1 MRGEPM
7 KIPMDGVSCRMAI
20 ACALLCG
27 LLWTSAVAEES
38 NAVYPVSATDD
49 SGRQIAISRP
59 FRRIISLYGAHT
71 ENLFAIGCAG
81 QIIGVSPNEA
91 YPPEATQKPVFSYH
105 DDLEKFLA
113 AKPDLVLIRPMIER
127 GYGRLVSG
135 LEKAGIVVVSLQPT
149 TPDELRQYWALLGV
163 LTGRVREARA
173 LTTYFFDNVERFRQ
187 AAGTI
192 RQRKRVYFEAIHG
205 RMKTFSPNS
214 MPIFV
219 LETVGGVNVAPD
231 AEVVKE
237 SQIAYYG
244 KERILAKA
252 DQIDVFLAQTGVMN
266 AATVDTI
273 RNEPGFNAIDA
284 VKNGRIYLVDEMLV
298 SRPGPRLLTGMLT
311 IGRMLYPERYATF
324 QLPAWEVPH

>member
-1 MRGEPM
+1 M
-7 KIPMDGVSCRMAI
+7 KIQTDGMSCRI
-20 ACALLCG
+20 PIICALLCVG
-27 LLWTSAVAEES
+27 LWTSAMAAAP
-38 NAVYPVSATDD
+38 NAAYPVSATDD
-49 SGRQIAISRP
+49 SGRQITIARP
-59 FRRIISLYGAHT
+59 FQRIVSLYGAHT
-71 ENLFAIGCAG
+71 ENLFAIGCAE
-81 QIIGVSPNEA
+81 QIVGVSPNEA
-91 YPPEATQKPVFSYH
+91 YPPEATHKPVFSYH

-113 AKPDLVLIRPMIER
+113 ATPDLVLIRPMIDR

-135 LEKAGIVVVSLQPT
+135 LEKAGILVVSLQPT
-149 TPDELRQYWALLGV
+149 TPNELRQYWALLGV
-163 LTGRVREARA
+163 LTGRVQEAGA
-173 LTTYFFDNVERFRQ
+173 LTTYFLDNVERFRQ
-187 AAGTI
+187 VANTI

-219 LETVGGVNVAPD
+219 LEAVGGVNVAPD

-284 VKNGRIYLVDEMLV
+284 VKTGRIYLVDEMLV
-298 SRPGPRLLTGMLT
+298 SRPGPRLLVGMLT

-324 QLPAWEVPH
+324 QLPAWEVTH

>member
-1 MRGEPM
+1 MICRNGWFYHRIVNLLMLSLIFWRPVILSAQESSYPAAVTDEAGRRIT
-7 KIPMDGVSCRMAI
+7 IP
-20 ACALLCG
+20 
-27 LLWTSAVAEES
+27 
-38 NAVYPVSATDD
+38 
-49 SGRQIAISRP
+49 RP
-59 FRRIISLYGAHT
+59 FQRIISLYGAHT
-71 ENLFAIGCAG
+71 ENLFAIGCAE
-81 QIIGVSPNEA
+81 QIVGVSPNET
-91 YPPEATQKPVFSYH
+91 YPPEAVQKPVFSYH

-113 AKPDLVLIRPMIER
+113 VKPDLVLIRPMIDR

-149 TPDELRQYWALLGV
+149 TPDELRQYWKLLGM
-163 LTGRVREARA
+163 LTGHNREAEA
-173 LTTYFFDNVERFRQ
+173 LTAYFFSNVERFRQ

-266 AATVDTI
+266 AATIDTI

-284 VKNGRIYLVDEMLV
+284 VKTGRIYLVDEMLV

-311 IGRMLYPERYATF
+311 IGRILYPEQYAAF
-324 QLPAWEVPH
+324 QLPVWEVPH